1 MEVSLTRDFLFI
13 FIQYQAMTLKQIFGK
28 LHLWLGLASG
38 LVVLIVAG
46 TGILLV
52 FEDELDEWANKDF
65 YVVTVPPHAQRLS
78 ADSLY
83 HSAKA
88 YDPKIKITRIYL
100 EFKAPDHTAV
110 FYGKMN
116 KTETWHIA
124 VNPYTGKVIRAREF
138 NKRFFGVVLNLHRHL
153 CMNEAGKVITHASCL
168 IFVLMIITGLVLWWP
183 KRRKIL
189 KQRTRIQWTSN
200 WKRLNW
206 DLHAVGGFYVHLV
219 LLAIGLTGLV
229 WAYPWFNN
237 AVYML
242 ADGKPMPKKEA
253 PANTMQ
259 QPIRAGFYESIYDQ
273 TNTRLPYKGRV
284 TILLPEKDSLAIT
297 VNKMNR
303 EAAVNNITDVLYFEK
318 GTGRLLKENL
328 YKNSSTG
335 NKIRRMAYPIHT
347 GKLFGWP
354 TQFMNLIAAMVAFS
368 LPITGLFI
376 YLVGRKKRK
385 ARAAKSPVRV
395 ATRKKE
401 SVAV

>member
-1 MEVSLTRDFLFI
+1 
-13 FIQYQAMTLKQIFGK
+13 MTLKQIFGK
-28 LHLWLGLASG
+28 LHVWLGLASG

-65 YVVTVPPHAQRLS
+65 YFVTVPQAAQRVPV
-78 ADSLY
+78 DSMY
-83 HSAKA
+83 HSATA
-88 YDPKIKITRIYL
+88 YDPRVKITRMYL
-100 EFKAPDHTAV
+100 ETKAPDRTAV

-153 CMNEAGKVITHASCL
+153 CLNETGKVITHASCL
-168 IFVLMIITGLVLWWP
+168 IFVIMIITGLVLWWP
-183 KRRKIL
+183 KRWKVL
-189 KQRTRIQWTSN
+189 KQRTRIQWTSR

-206 DLHAVGGFYVHLV
+206 DLHAVGGFYVHVV
-219 LLAIGLTGLV
+219 LLAIALTGLI

-237 AVYML
+237 AIYLL
-242 ADGKPMPKKEA
+242 ADSKPMPKKEA
-253 PANTMQ
+253 PANTIQ
-259 QPIRAGFYESIYDQ
+259 QPIQAGFYESIYNQ
-273 TNTRLPYKGRV
+273 VNTRLSYKGRV
-284 TILLPEKDSLAIT
+284 TILLPEKDRLAIT

-318 GTGRLLKENL
+318 GTGRLLKESL
-328 YKNSSTG
+328 YKNSSAG

-354 TQFMNLIAAMVAFS
+354 TQLMNLIAALVAFS

-376 YLVGRKKRK
+376 YLAGRKKKK
-385 ARAAKSPVRV
+385 ARAAKSIRAV
-395 ATRKKE
+395 TRKE
-401 SVAV
+401 ERVVV